1 MESFFVALNAVIPF
15 LIYITFGYTMK
26 VKGVITEEFLQKL
39 NKMIFRLFY
48 PFMTFYNIY
57 KADAS
62 SLPSSTLLIFGGG
75 SILVLEILLV
85 LIVPRI
91 VKENPRRGVIIQA
104 IYRSNFILFGLPL
117 TLAVFGD
124 EASSTAAMLITVV
137 VTIYNTTSVVIL
149 EMFHSDG
156 KSDPKT
162 ILLNI
167 VKNPL
172 LQGAALGLVFFF
184 CGIKLPSCI
193 VKPISE
199 FSNMTSPLALF
210 VLGGT
215 LQFNAISKNLKYLV
229 PALTAK
235 LVIIPAITL
244 ALAYAIGLRGVELF
258 LILAVHATPV
268 AAASY
273 PMAQNMGGDG
283 ELAGEFVVISTVI
296 STVTLFLWIFFMNII
311 GLI

>member
-1 MESFFVALNAVIPF
+1 MESFFVALNAVVPF
-15 LIYITFGYTMK
+15 LFYITFGYTMK
-26 VKGVITEEFLQKL
+26 VKRIVTEDFLQKL

-62 SLPSSTLLIFGGG
+62 ALPSSTLLLFGGG
-75 SILVLEILLV
+75 SILVLEVLLV
-85 LIVPRI
+85 LIVPKI
-91 VKENPRRGVIIQA
+91 IKENPKRGVVIQA

-149 EMFHSDG
+149 EMFHTEG
-156 KSDPKT
+156 KTDFKT
-162 ILLNI
+162 VLIN
-167 VKNPL
+167 VAKNPL

-184 CGIKLPSCI
+184 AGIKLPSCI

-199 FSNMTSPLALF
+199 FSSMTSPLALF

-229 PALTAK
+229 PALTLK
-235 LVIIPAITL
+235 LIVLPAI
-244 ALAYAIGLRGVELF
+244 AVSIAYAIGLRGVELF
-258 LILAVHATPV
+258 LIIALYGTPV

-296 STVTLFLWIFFMNII
+296 STVTLFLWIFFMNTI

>member
-1 MESFFVALNAVIPF
+1 MESFIVALNAVIPF
-15 LIYITFGYTMK
+15 LFYITFGYTMK
-26 VKGVITEEFLQKL
+26 VKGIVTEDFLQKL

-57 KADAS
+57 KADANA
-62 SLPSSTLLIFGGG
+62 LPSSTLLIFGGG
-75 SILVLEILLV
+75 SILVLEVLLV

-91 VKENPRRGVIIQA
+91 VKENPKRGVIIQA

-117 TLAVFGD
+117 TLSVFGD
-124 EASSTAAMLITVV
+124 SAASAAAMMITVV
-137 VTIYNTTSVVIL
+137 TTIYNTTSVVIL
-149 EMFHSDG
+149 EMFNSEG
-156 KSDPKT
+156 KTSIKS
-162 ILLNI
+162 ILIN
-167 VKNPL
+167 VAKNPL

-184 CGIKLPSCI
+184 AGIKLPSCL

-199 FSNMTSPLALF
+199 FSGMTSPLALF

-215 LQFNAISKNLKYLV
+215 LHFRAISKNLKYLV
-229 PALTAK
+229 PALTLK
-235 LVIIPAITL
+235 LLVLPAAAL
-244 ALAYAIGLRGVELF
+244 AIAYAIGLRGVELF
-258 LILAVHATPV
+258 LMIALYGTPV

-283 ELAGEFVVISTVI
+283 ELAGEFVVVSTVV
-296 STVTLFLWIFFMNII
+296 STITLFLWIFFMKSV

>member
-1 MESFFVALNAVIPF
+1 MESFLVAVNAVIPF
-15 LIYITFGYTMK
+15 LFYITFGYTMK
-26 VKGVITEEFLQKL
+26 VKGVVTEEFLQKL

-62 SLPSSTLLIFGGG
+62 SLPSPKLMVFAGA
-75 SILVLEILLV
+75 SILILEVILV

-91 VKENPRRGVIIQA
+91 VKENPKRGVIIQA

-117 TLAVFGD
+117 TLSVFGD
-124 EASSTAAMLITVV
+124 SASSVAAMLITIVT
-137 VTIYNTTSVVIL
+137 TIYNTTSVVIL
-149 EMFHSDG
+149 EMFNTKG
-156 KSDPKT
+156 KTSAKD
-162 ILLNI
+162 ILLN
-167 VKNPL
+167 VAKNPL
-172 LQGAALGLVFFF
+172 LQGAVVGLAFFF
-184 CGIKLPSCI
+184 CGIKLPNCLI
-193 VKPISE
+193 KPISE

-215 LQFNAISKNLKYLV
+215 MQFSAISGNLKYLV
-229 PALTAK
+229 PTLGFK
-235 LVIIPAITL
+235 LVALPAIIL
-244 ALAYAIGLRGVELF
+244 SISYAIGLRGVELF
-258 LILAVHATPV
+258 LMLALYGTPV

-283 ELAGEFVVISTVI
+283 ELAGEFVVISTVV
-296 STVTLFLWIFFMNII
+296 STATLFCWIFFMKSV